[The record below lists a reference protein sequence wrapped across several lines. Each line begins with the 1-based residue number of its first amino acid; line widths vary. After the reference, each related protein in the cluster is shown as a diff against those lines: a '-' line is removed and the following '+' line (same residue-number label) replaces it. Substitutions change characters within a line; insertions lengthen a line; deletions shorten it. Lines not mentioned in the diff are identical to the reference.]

1 MTIYGVATTENK
13 DNVLTINGKQSI
25 CPYVQPLRVQGSV
38 GQVQLIRMPCT
49 DVCPFAVLIE
59 KDNRFDNSPSWGI
72 NCSGTP
78 QVFKLEEPIVVETP
92 KEPSKLISL

>member
-1 MTIYGVATTENK
+1 MTIYGIATTENK

-25 CPYVQPLRVQGSV
+25 CPYVQPLRIQGSV

-49 DVCPFAVLIE
+49 DVCPFAVLTANE
-59 KDNRFDNSPSWGI
+59 TENTLTWEV
-72 NCSGTP
+72 NCSGTS
-78 QVFKLEEPIVVETP
+78 QVFNIDIPTEEEKP